1 MAPLKWH
8 YGDVVKKRR
17 DERHWSQE
25 DLATQSGVSVGK
37 IRRIESGD
45 KSYPASA
52 QEPLAQA
59 FETTVAAMMAE
70 IPASPDTQAG
80 GDENYAASAQ
90 RLLAQAFGT
99 TVAAMMAEIPPSPY
113 TQAGDKE
120 KSASG

>member
-8 YGDVVKKRR
+8 YGDVIRKRR
-17 DERHWSQE
+17 DERNWSQE
-25 DLATQSGVSVGK
+25 DLAQRSGVGVGK
-37 IRRIESGD
+37 IRRIES
-45 KSYPASA
+45 
-52 QEPLAQA
+52 
-59 FETTVAAMMAE
+59 
-70 IPASPDTQAG
+70 

-113 TQAGDKE
+113 TQAGNEE